1 MIINKIELYNIGPYT
16 KKTEFDLNTYEH
28 QNVVL
33 IGGKNGSGKTTL
45 LNSIKYGLFGSLA
58 LGYKTNNSTYFNE
71 ISKLLN
77 LHSSN
82 KHHIII
88 EMEMIE
94 KYQKNKYTITR
105 KWTSGKNIQESN
117 EIWLNDIEKLE
128 DNRIIEFYNK
138 VKHLNNN
145 AVINSFVFDGEQIAK
160 VIENNEIENYI
171 RGLTE
176 SLFNINLL
184 KQTNYDIKNF
194 LKKLSLSGN
203 NKSSEHLIS
212 LISDL
217 DSIKLQEKALQNS
230 INQKSKIRDRLAEK
244 SNEILKEISMIG
256 GATKKVSN
264 SIDQKLKEL
273 LNRKEEDKKYLKN
286 YLENIFPLYLI
297 KGLLD
302 QAKDKISKNT
312 PKRLLQELHEIQ
324 KYVDQDLSESMKQ
337 IKKLINDENSFYN
350 IDHKEENDFF
360 DRYDGLEQKIGNAK
374 KIIKSDKY
382 SNKEFNLL
390 KKIIDTNEH
399 SIVKEKLIE
408 SNELNNEL
416 YEINLQ
422 LEQLRHEMQ
431 FIQTTK
437 NIKYIEYENVLKEI
451 NKSKNKDNSFVLAT
465 KLLDMLELYQ
475 DSIIESKLKLVSDLT
490 TKTFAAIHT
499 KGKYAS
505 SVDILSD
512 FSVSIKDINENQINL
527 ESLSAGE
534 KQLLLASIVY
544 SMYKISKRN
553 NIFIF
558 DTPLAR
564 LDKNNRKEFIEI
576 IIKNISKQVI
586 ILSTDSEFTDKNLD
600 LIQDN
605 ISKKYLISYDEMSQ
619 SSNLKEGYFGEKS

>member
-1 MIINKIELYNIGPYT
+1 MVKIMIINKIELYNIGPYT

-88 EMEMIE
+88 EIEMIE

-194 LKKLSLSGN
+194 LKNLSLSGN

-230 INQKSKIRDRLAEK
+230 INQKI
-244 SNEILKEISMIG
+244 
-256 GATKKVSN
+256 
-264 SIDQKLKEL
+264 
-273 LNRKEEDKKYLKN
+273 
-286 YLENIFPLYLI
+286 
-297 KGLLD
+297 
-302 QAKDKISKNT
+302 
-312 PKRLLQELHEIQ
+312 
-324 KYVDQDLSESMKQ
+324 
-337 IKKLINDENSFYN
+337 
-350 IDHKEENDFF
+350 
-360 DRYDGLEQKIGNAK
+360 
-374 KIIKSDKY
+374 
-382 SNKEFNLL
+382 
-390 KKIIDTNEH
+390 
-399 SIVKEKLIE
+399 
-408 SNELNNEL
+408 
-416 YEINLQ
+416 
-422 LEQLRHEMQ
+422 
-431 FIQTTK
+431 
-437 NIKYIEYENVLKEI
+437 
-451 NKSKNKDNSFVLAT
+451 
-465 KLLDMLELYQ
+465 
-475 DSIIESKLKLVSDLT
+475 
-490 TKTFAAIHT
+490 
-499 KGKYAS
+499 
-505 SVDILSD
+505 
-512 FSVSIKDINENQINL
+512 
-527 ESLSAGE
+527 
-534 KQLLLASIVY
+534 
-544 SMYKISKRN
+544 
-553 NIFIF
+553 
-558 DTPLAR
+558 
-564 LDKNNRKEFIEI
+564 
-576 IIKNISKQVI
+576 
-586 ILSTDSEFTDKNLD
+586 
-600 LIQDN
+600 
-605 ISKKYLISYDEMSQ
+605 
-619 SSNLKEGYFGEKS
+619 